1 MSVHKSLEN
10 KLMVLN
16 YYNGLLVGNAN
27 VNIKNLNDALVGSRH
42 NTTLGHGDVY
52 PVTTARQIIAT
63 IIMFG
68 GMGFL
73 GTFISIVGVKL
84 ISRKLKKDL
93 PRVATDTKQL
103 IKERIDEIEQLNQS
117 DFELLLRMLKNLH
130 DSNTYDKN

>member
-1 MSVHKSLEN
+1 
-10 KLMVLN
+10 
-16 YYNGLLVGNAN
+16 
-27 VNIKNLNDALVGSRH
+27 
-42 NTTLGHGDVY
+42 
-52 PVTTARQIIAT
+52 
-63 IIMFG
+63 MFG
-68 GMGFL
+68 GIGIL

-93 PRVATDTKQL
+93 PRAATDTKQL

>member
-1 MSVHKSLEN
+1 M
-10 KLMVLN
+10 
-16 YYNGLLVGNAN
+16 
-27 VNIKNLNDALVGSRH
+27 
-42 NTTLGHGDVY
+42 Y
-52 PVTTARQIIAT
+52 PVTTARRIIAT

-68 GMGFL
+68 GIGIL

-93 PRVATDTKQL
+93 PRAATDTKQL